1 MYFRLIYLLIIPV
14 VLYFYHKKK
23 NLFKSVLLFIILL
36 IFSMVILKEKLNFEF
51 QVKKDIPVI
60 LMIDAS
66 RSFNKNIE
74 IAKNF
79 LKYFDDFYYFSDVL
93 SKKTNFL
100 NYEFSY
106 IYKNISTLK
115 EKLKKNVKIV
125 VFSDLQDNSN
135 EKNFDP
141 YNVYFL
147 YKENTNYNNL
157 SIYEIK
163 IDENIFSGEPFEVEL
178 QVYSQNETNILFY
191 LKEKEILYKEVIKLS
206 KGLNTIK
213 KVLKFDFT
221 GFKNLSF
228 GVGTKEIERLIN
240 FSKETYRIFLATSY
254 PDEEYVFLKRFLHE
268 FKWITIDSKVLLHK
282 NDKINITKKYNG
294 HIFINFTPEHS
305 IDLKKLS
312 NSIFVFTESKKNTL
326 ITPLTN
332 KGIKEKITNEYGKIY
347 ILSNNIRITEGINS
361 WKIKLKQAILNPS
374 ENFYSK
380 YWFENLK
387 DFLTERKNFFEKYN
401 YILNENAPFDTS
413 KIGIFEKDKIKYK
426 VNYNEK
432 EDFYPIF
439 TLDTNNLKIFNVDK
453 INLKE
458 FIKNLKSESKIIEK
472 IQIKIDFSSNI
483 FVLIILLILLF
494 IFWFYNKF

>member
-1 MYFRLIYLLIIPV
+1 MI
-14 VLYFYHKKK
+14 
-23 NLFKSVLLFIILL
+23 
-36 IFSMVILKEKLNFEF
+36 ILKEKLTFEF
-51 QVKKDIPVI
+51 QMKKDIPVI
-60 LMIDAS
+60 LMIDTS

-74 IAKNF
+74 IAKDF

-100 NYEFSY
+100 NQEFSY
-106 IYKNISTLK
+106 IYRNISTLK
-115 EKLKKNVKIV
+115 EKLKKDAKIV

-135 EKNFDP
+135 EKNFDQ

-147 YKENTNYNNL
+147 YKENTNYNDL

-178 QVYSQNETNILFY
+178 KVYSKNDIDTSFY
-191 LKEKEILYKEVIKLS
+191 LKEKETLYKENIKLK
-206 KGLNTIK
+206 KGINTIK
-213 KVLKFDFT
+213 KVFKLDFN

-228 GVGTKEIERLIN
+228 GVGKSEIERLIN
-240 FSKETYRIFLATSY
+240 FSKETYRILLASSY
-254 PDEEYVFLKRFLHE
+254 PNEEYVFLKRFLHE
-268 FKWITIDSKVLLHK
+268 FKWINIDSKVLLH
-282 NDKINITKKYNG
+282 NNEKINLTKKYNG
-294 HIFINFTPEHS
+294 HIFINFRPEQVNT

-332 KGIKEKITNEYGKIY
+332 IGIKEKITNEYGKIY
-347 ILSNNIRITEGINS
+347 ILSNNIRVTEGINS
-361 WKIKLKQAILNPS
+361 WKIKLKQAILDSS
-374 ENFYSK
+374 ENFYNK

-401 YILNENAPFDTS
+401 YILNENSPFDTS

-432 EDFYPIF
+432 EDFYPISIP
-439 TLDTNNLKIFNVDK
+439 DTNNLKIFNVHE
-453 INLKE
+453 INLRE
-458 FIKNLKSESKIIEK
+458 FVKNLKSESKIIEK